1 PIRVRHDVP
10 DVRLVHRLAVHVQ
23 HPVPHLY
30 GVARDPHDP
39 LQQVELRLVGTL
51 EDDDLPPVDVFIA
64 RYAQSDERH
73 ARAVGRLADDQEI
86 PDQRGVLHRAGRD
99 RVRLDE
105 KCTDHDEDHCRDR
118 DGLHPLPRPLCK
130 RWPCRAL
137 FRPLRRRP
145 RRTASLDLC
154 HRVVVLLRP
163 RSWATP
169 LHGAA
174 RAVRYSEANTPQG
187 PDQSHGTHR
196 RPAGPGP
203 GPGNAL
209 RPDAARLEGSA
220 SSREVL
226 IRIHYGRAGFD
237 PPEPPY
243 GPGPEPRRCRGE
255 GTTPRHATTPRR
267 RPGLSPPSVAIAGF
281 GRPPPTTAAGPVSDI
296 PPRYRTHR
304 TGKDRRPTG
313 RPVHAR
319 T

>member
-1 PIRVRHDVP
+1 
-10 DVRLVHRLAVHVQ
+10 
-23 HPVPHLY
+23 
-30 GVARDPHDP
+30 
-39 LQQVELRLVGTL
+39 
-51 EDDDLPPVDVFIA
+51 
-64 RYAQSDERH
+64 
-73 ARAVGRLADDQEI
+73 
-86 PDQRGVLHRAGRD
+86 
-99 RVRLDE
+99 
-105 KCTDHDEDHCRDR
+105 
-118 DGLHPLPRPLCK
+118 
-130 RWPCRAL
+130 
-137 FRPLRRRP
+137 
-145 RRTASLDLC
+145 
-154 HRVVVLLRP
+154 
-163 RSWATP
+163 
-169 LHGAA
+169 A

-319 T
+319 TRATPVPPAASGRGRTAPRCAGFARGRCGFARPIVTIQIESRPMRRSHEAAPLDRRPHRHRLRRAHHRELDAPAGRCAGERLP